1 MTKAPT
7 LATYSSNLVP
17 ITSKVPVQQTRFLHT
32 KAKSKMSAGTKP
44 STSTSTVAVANPKAM
59 KQKPADVLR
68 KILSSDSSGGE
79 SSSSAAAQPVSAP
92 QTKPTSHAKTLT
104 FQKPPE
110 EDIAAYDLETVKAI
124 RSNNLDQLRQLWCS
138 GKSMNAC
145 NQFGESVLH
154 MACRRGY
161 AKIVEFLLC
170 EVKVRSDRC
179 DDFGRN
185 PFHDALW
192 TSTPNFEVVDLL
204 IDYADPALLLSEDV
218 RGNHPFAY
226 ARSDHSE
233 KWIEFLEKRK
243 EKLIQRFNMKTGDSA
258 SATATKVEVVG

>member
-7 LATYSSNLVP
+7 LATYSGNSHVAINIKSP
-17 ITSKVPVQQTRFLHT
+17 GQQTRFLHT
-32 KAKSKMSAGTKP
+32 KAKNMTNAGTSPRTMKS
-44 STSTSTVAVANPKAM
+44 STAVKQNAT
-59 KQKPADVLR
+59 KQKPIDVLR
-68 KILSSDSSGGE
+68 KIISSDADSSDSS
-79 SSSSAAAQPVSAP
+79 SSPTQTGSSAP
-92 QTKPTSHAKTLT
+92 QKKESTSEPKTLT
-104 FQKPPE
+104 FQKPS
-110 EDIAAYDLETVKAI
+110 EDDIKAYDLETVKAI

-138 GKSMNAC
+138 GKSMDAC

-161 AKIVEFLLC
+161 AKIADFLLR
-170 EVKVRSDRC
+170 EVKVRTDRC

-192 TSTPNFEVVDLL
+192 TSTPNFDVVDLL

-218 RGNHPFAY
+218 RGNTPFAY

-233 KWIEFLEKRK
+233 RWISFLEKRRD
-243 EKLIQRFNMKTGDSA
+243 KLVKRINGGVGVVVA
-258 SATATKVEVVG
+258 ETKIMVVG

>member
-1 MTKAPT
+1 MTKTPT
-7 LATYSSNLVP
+7 LATYSGNSLVP
-17 ITSKVPVQQTRFLHT
+17 ITSKAPVQQTRFLHT
-32 KAKSKMSAGTKP
+32 KAKTKMSAGTSTSA
-44 STSTSTVAVANPKAM
+44 STSTTTVGKPKVTKM
-59 KQKPADVLR
+59 KPVDVLR
-68 KILSSDSSGGE
+68 KMLSSDTSSSDSS
-79 SSSSAAAQPVSAP
+79 SSAP
-92 QTKPTSHAKTLT
+92 QTKSQTVQAKTLT

-124 RSNNLDQLRQLWCS
+124 RSNNLEKLRQLWCS
-138 GKSMNAC
+138 GKSMDAC

-161 AKIVEFLLC
+161 ANIVEFLLR

-204 IDYADPALLLSEDV
+204 IDFADPTLLLSEDV

-233 KWIEFLEKRK
+233 RWIEFLEKRR
-243 EKLIQRFNMKTGDSA
+243 EKILKRFSGAAGDAATEA
-258 SATATKVEVVG
+258 STKVEVVG

>member
-1 MTKAPT
+1 MTKTPT
-7 LATYSSNLVP
+7 LAPYSSSNLVP
-17 ITSKVPVQQTRFLHT
+17 ITSKVPVQQSRFLHT
-32 KAKSKMSAGTKP
+32 KAKNKMSAGTKP
-44 STSTSTVAVANPKAM
+44 SATTSTVVAGKPKAV
-59 KQKPADVLR
+59 KQKPVDVLR
-68 KILSSDSSGGE
+68 SILCSDSSSADSATQTGG
-79 SSSSAAAQPVSAP
+79 AAP
-92 QTKPTSHAKTLT
+92 QAKQPISRPKTLT

-124 RSNNLDQLRQLWCS
+124 RSNNLDKLRELWRS
-138 GKSMNAC
+138 GKSMDAC

-161 AKIVEFLLC
+161 SKMVEFLLC
-170 EVKVRSDRC
+170 EVKVRSERC

-192 TSTPNFEVVDLL
+192 TSTPNFDVVDLL
-204 IDYADPALLLSEDV
+204 IDYADPSLLLSEDV

-233 KWIEFLEKRK
+233 RWIDFLEKRRDK
-243 EKLIQRFNMKTGDSA
+243 VIKRFNKGAGDA
-258 SATATKVEVVG
+258 VTATKVEVVG

>member
-1 MTKAPT
+1 MTKTPT
-7 LATYSSNLVP
+7 LATYSGNSLVP
-17 ITSKVPVQQTRFLHT
+17 ITSKAQVQQTRFLHT
-32 KAKSKMSAGTKP
+32 KAKTKMSAGTSTSA
-44 STSTSTVAVANPKAM
+44 STSTTTVGKPKVTRM
-59 KQKPADVLR
+59 KPVDVLR
-68 KILSSDSSGGE
+68 KILSSDASS
-79 SSSSAAAQPVSAP
+79 SDTSSSAPQIKAQTA
-92 QTKPTSHAKTLT
+92 QAKTLT

-110 EDIAAYDLETVKAI
+110 EEIAAYDLETVKAI
-124 RSNNLDQLRQLWCS
+124 RSNNLDKLRQLWCS
-138 GKSMNAC
+138 GKSMDAC

-161 AKIVEFLLC
+161 ANIVEFLLR

-204 IDYADPALLLSEDV
+204 IDLADPALMLSEDV

-233 KWIEFLEKRK
+233 RWIEFLEKRR
-243 EKLIQRFNMKTGDSA
+243 EKIAKRFSGAAEDAATE
-258 SATATKVEVVG
+258 TATKVEVVG